1 MLFNSL
7 HFLIFFPIVT
17 LVYFSLPYRFRWI
30 LLLAA
35 SYYFY
40 MCWKPVYVTLLIIS
54 TLIDYFAGLMM
65 GRTSDKAKRKKY
77 LALSIVANI
86 SLLFTFKYFNFFN
99 SSLQHLLGNFNILY
113 QAPSLKLLLPIGIS
127 FYTFQTMSY
136 SIDVYRGDIKP
147 QRHLGIFAL
156 YVTFFPQL
164 VAGPIER
171 AANLL
176 PQFYQKIDFDYRRV
190 TDGLKLMAWGFF
202 QKLVI
207 ADRLAVFVDQV
218 YKNPK
223 DYTGIS
229 LIIATVFFAF
239 QLYCDFSGYCDIAIG
254 AAQVLGIRLMQNFNR
269 PFFAKSI
276 REFWGR
282 WHISLSTWFKDYLY
296 IPLGGN
302 RVGKWR
308 HCYNLFITFFISG
321 IWHGANWTF
330 VAFGA
335 LHGFYIIFSILT
347 KEARDKFNRLI
358 GITKIPVLHNFLK
371 IGLTFSL
378 FCLSMIFFRA
388 RNIPEA
394 FYVVTHL
401 FSGLRQQFSSML
413 AMHPYLLGQHRIDFW
428 VAVSVIM
435 LLEIVHLAQERGSV
449 MDMLSRKPFLVRL
462 LAYDFLA
469 LAILLFGAFGSK
481 QFIYFQF

>member
-7 HFLIFFPIVT
+7 HFLVFFPLVT
-17 LVYFSLPYRFRWI
+17 IVYFSLPQRFRWI

-40 MCWKPVYVTLLIIS
+40 MCWKPVYTILLVVS
-54 TLIDYFAGLMM
+54 TLIDYFAGLIM
-65 GRTSDKAKRKKY
+65 GRISERAKRRKY
-77 LALSIVANI
+77 LILSVIANL

-99 SSLQHLLGNFNILY
+99 SSLQQLLGNFNILY
-113 QAPSLKLLLPIGIS
+113 QAPHLKLFLPIGIS

-171 AANLL
+171 ATNLL

-202 QKLVI
+202 QKVVI
-207 ADRLAVFVDQV
+207 ADRLAPFVDQV
-218 YKNPK
+218 YNAPK

-229 LIIATVFFAF
+229 LMIATVFFVF
-239 QLYCDFSGYCDIAIG
+239 QVYCDFSGYCDIAIG

-276 REFWGR
+276 QEFWRR

-302 RVGKWR
+302 RVSKLR
-308 HCYNLFITFFISG
+308 NCFNLLVTFFISG

-330 VAFGA
+330 VVFGA
-335 LHGFYIIFSILT
+335 LHGFYLVFSIIT
-347 KEARDKFNRLI
+347 KGLRDKINRLI
-358 GITKIPVLHNFLK
+358 GINRIPVLHNSLK
-371 IGLTFSL
+371 TAITFSL
-378 FCLSMIFFRA
+378 FCFSMIFFRA
-388 RNIPEA
+388 KDLPEA
-394 FYVVTHL
+394 FYIVTHL
-401 FSGLRQQFSSML
+401 FSGLKEQFLGISVS
-413 AMHPYLLGQHRIDFW
+413 HSYLLGQHRIDFW

-435 LLEIVHLAQERGSV
+435 ILEAVHLLQEKGSLT
-449 MDMLSRKPFLVRL
+449 DMIAAKPLSVRL
-462 LAYDFLA
+462 LAYDFLV